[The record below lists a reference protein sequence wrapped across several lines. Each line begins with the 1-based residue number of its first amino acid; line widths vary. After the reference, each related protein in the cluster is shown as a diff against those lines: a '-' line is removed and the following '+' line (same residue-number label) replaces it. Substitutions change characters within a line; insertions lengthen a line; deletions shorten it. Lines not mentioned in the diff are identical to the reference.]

1 MIALVLSSRPLQA
14 KEYLPETASIRNA
27 IPEKVD
33 AMNVSTYELMLERL
47 REYEPKIVL
56 VVTSDMSE
64 SAYKWIPEVMGC
76 LSKSDQT
83 LFIIPKSEKDQYHL
97 QVVIG
102 ELVQVSNWR
111 GQVSLLGFNLT
122 YQEVA
127 DQLSGYGQS
136 DGEIQGNTSEEN
148 ESDEIDE
155 LTVLLGATEKA
166 KGRDGYVIALTGPGS
181 AGATTFALYHFPY
194 LAKLN
199 PEKEFLLV
207 DLNEDKKDLVVATNS
222 ENYRLDYFITAF
234 QKKKL
239 EKTSFKYNTP
249 YKSIPNLKVIN
260 AVQDQHKWTSN
271 EIVMFLDKVRDEF
284 DVIAFDAG
292 QLRTS
297 SNAQI
302 RLLREADKVSVF
314 VRPDSFSLN
323 RTLSFKNILDKL
335 PSEVIITHFDSAY
348 VSKSE
353 IEKYIGLP
361 VMGVV
366 SYERG
371 LIPKLS
377 STDIMEPPKAIV
389 KDFVSYNWGIELTV
403 VIKRKRL
410 LFN

>member
-14 KEYLPETASIRNA
+14 KEYLPETASIRDA

-33 AMNVSTYELMLERL
+33 AMNVSTYELMLERLRL

-102 ELVQVSNWR
+102 ELVQGSNWKGEVR
-111 GQVSLLGFNLT
+111 LLGFNLT
-122 YQEVA
+122 YQEIA

-136 DGEIQGNTSEEN
+136 DEEIQGITSEEN
-148 ESDEIDE
+148 ENDEIDE

-194 LAKLN
+194 LAQLN

-234 QKKKL
+234 QKKK
-239 EKTSFKYNTP
+239 TRKYDI
-249 YKSIPNLKVIN
+249 KIQF
-260 AVQDQHKWTSN
+260 AVQIHS
-271 EIVMFLDKVRDEF
+271 
-284 DVIAFDAG
+284 
-292 QLRTS
+292 QLES
-297 SNAQI
+297 
-302 RLLREADKVSVF
+302 D
-314 VRPDSFSLN
+314 
-323 RTLSFKNILDKL
+323 
-335 PSEVIITHFDSAY
+335 
-348 VSKSE
+348 
-353 IEKYIGLP
+353 
-361 VMGVV
+361 
-366 SYERG
+366 
-371 LIPKLS
+371 
-377 STDIMEPPKAIV
+377 
-389 KDFVSYNWGIELTV
+389 
-403 VIKRKRL
+403 
-410 LFN
+410 